1 MRDEQEYI
9 FHQNIDDDESAKAR
23 HHDNERTWTVE
34 SYDARLTRRMI
45 ELGAIEKPS
54 NCDGAIFQVD
64 ARQLIEFIAASS
76 GLVVEFR
83 KHRKRQLSEATK
95 AKLAERLR
103 GMRQQQVI

>member
-1 MRDEQEYI
+1 MKDEQEYI
-9 FHQNIDDDESAKAR
+9 FHQDIADDSSAKVRRHDDE
-23 HHDNERTWTVE
+23 NFWVVE
-34 SYDARLTRRMI
+34 SYDTRTTRRMK

-54 NCDGAIFQVD
+54 SCDGAIFQVD
-64 ARQLIEFIAASS
+64 AKMLIEFIAASS

-83 KHRKRQLSEATK
+83 KHRKRQLSEETK